1 MTLPIQPLC
10 GDNVSLPLRRTSGR
24 RRPCLSAA
32 WADPPTLKERR
43 RAIYSWSVG
52 YGTLNEYDES
62 PKKVAD
68 ISTLLEPRG
77 RRPIAT
83 TTNSTTGATTKLNNT
98 SIPIPHAPTQ
108 QKRNRARELFAMPG
122 LKTLVTR
129 RRNSGAGITESAV
142 PLVNKKDVTPS
153 IRPTTSLA
161 SLKKC
166 ETVLA
171 LTNVLRSSSSSSS
184 IEKILPVNRLR
195 LSPTNSNSR
204 ICSRCSSLL
213 SLASSSRYSLNTS
226 TGGFIQVNNESLLL
240 CKLCLVEVPSKNACN
255 LQQCKCSFCAQVN

>member
-43 RAIYSWSVG
+43 RAICSWSVG

-68 ISTLLEPRG
+68 ISALFEPRG
-77 RRPIAT
+77 RRPTAT
-83 TTNSTTGATTKLNNT
+83 VTRNSNA
-98 SIPIPHAPTQ
+98 SIPVPHAPTTQQ
-108 QKRNRARELFAMPG
+108 QKRNRARELLAMPG

-129 RRNSGAGITESAV
+129 RRNSGTGITESTA
-142 PLVNKKDVTPS
+142 PLVNKKDATPS

-171 LTNVLRSSSSSSS
+171 LTSVLHSSSSSSS

-195 LSPTNSNSR
+195 LSPANSNSR

-240 CKLCLVEVPSKNACN
+240 CKLCLVEVPSKNSCN
-255 LQQCKCSFCAQVN
+255 LQQCKCSFCTQVKIILIN